1 MGKHLVYITGA
12 FTIIIIICSIV
23 MVTMDKSSYND
34 EKVPNNIQSINDI
47 SIDKDNITVTTD
59 IWDYIRSHNESTIGD
74 SSNNHIDS
82 EPKLTIVLK

>member
-23 MVTMDKSSYND
+23 AGTTGKSSYNN
-34 EKVPNNIQSINDI
+34 EKVPSNTQSINDI
-47 SIDKDNITVTTD
+47 SIDKDDIAVTTD
-59 IWDYIRSHNESTIGD
+59 IWDYIRSRDDSTIGD
-74 SSNNHIDS
+74 SSDNHIDS